1 MVSEHIVHSIPP
13 TFDEN
18 SRVLVLGSIPSPK
31 SREMQFNYG
40 HPQNRFWRVLARI
53 ANEPV
58 PSTNERKRD
67 FCLRHHIALWDVLAE
82 CDIEGASDASIKNA
96 KPNNLK
102 IITDAARIEAV
113 FCTGAKAHDLYRRL
127 ECEQT
132 CGLPATKLPSTSPA
146 NAACSLEKLV
156 EAYGVIFEHEHVWT
170 PPTLDVPR
178 VVELERQID
187 ADGTSLAE
195 LMDRAGTALAKRV
208 SDIIDDIVAGTY
220 SNNTIAF
227 PRRDNEG
234 RKPTVTFLCGSG
246 NNGGDGW
253 VAAEKL
259 IDNDIEINMVTYRT
273 PDEIRAQPAHD
284 AAVRAIEALES
295 AKASVLVN
303 PNEETLASVLGK
315 SHVIVDCI
323 LGTGFDAH
331 EVKEP
336 YRSWISLANNT
347 KSAVK
352 LACDVPSGVSAQH
365 GSSAHERFIA
375 DETITMI
382 APKPGL
388 SAEECG
394 TVRMAPLAYIE
405 PYFS

>member
-53 ANEPV
+53 AQEPV

-82 CDIEGASDASIKNA
+82 CDIEGASDASIRNA
-96 KPNNLK
+96 KANDLA
-102 IITDAARIEAV
+102 IITDVANIEAV

-127 ECEQT
+127 GCEQM
-132 CGLPATKLPSTSPA
+132 CGLPAVKLPSTSPA
-146 NAACSLEKLV
+146 NAACSFEQLV
-156 EAYGVIFEHEHVWT
+156 EAYGVIFEHEHEWT

-178 VVELERQID
+178 VVELEQQID

-208 SDIIDDIVAGTY
+208 SDIIDGIVGGTY
-220 SNNTIAF
+220 PKSSIAF
-227 PRRDNEG
+227 PRLDNEG
-234 RKPTVTFLCGSG
+234 QKPTVTFLCGSG

-253 VAAEKL
+253 VAAENL
-259 IDNDIEINMVTYRT
+259 VTHDVEVNVITYRT

-284 AAVRAIEALES
+284 AAVRALEALKLAGAS
-295 AKASVLVN
+295 ALIN
-303 PNEETLASVLGK
+303 PDEETLASILGK

-336 YRSWISLANNT
+336 YRSWIRLANDT
-347 KSAVK
+347 ETAVK

-365 GSSAHERFIA
+365 GSSANERFIA

-394 TVRMAPLAYIE
+394 TVRVAPLAYIE